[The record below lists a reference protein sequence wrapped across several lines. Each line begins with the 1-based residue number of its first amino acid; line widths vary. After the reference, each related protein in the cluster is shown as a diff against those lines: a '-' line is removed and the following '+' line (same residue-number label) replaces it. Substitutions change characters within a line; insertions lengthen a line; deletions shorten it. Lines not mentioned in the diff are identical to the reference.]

1 MDFDYNFKESLR
13 LMNADGKKVSR
24 EIVKQVTN
32 LPIYGEVYRKACE
45 ILGVNNSAELAILVV
60 ELPLHLPLVRLKGL
74 LGFTPNKNWGRY
86 YHRLRKHISN
96 FVTAF
101 TCVLKGA

>member
-1 MDFDYNFKESLR
+1 MGRKYL
-13 LMNADGKKVSR
+13 KVSR